1 MGIRTD
7 NQLARSNKALLR
19 QQRVLNAH
27 PSAIIEVFD
36 AVLLR
41 EGPAGGAVPRRLNVL
56 VGGKVVHDQHD
67 FFWIELP
74 AKTVGLHCLNGD
86 RGGHIAAHDQIQPCV
101 DQIACRNA
109 FRAAVPG
116 EDFLRH
122 CHTHC
127 TQLSLLSRGGINRF
141 PRCASS

>member
-1 MGIRTD
+1 MLD
-7 NQLARSNKALLR
+7 
-19 QQRVLNAH
+19 AH
-27 PSAIIEVFD
+27 PSAVIEVFD

-41 EGPAGGAVPRRLNVL
+41 ESPAGCAVPRRLDVL

-67 FFWIELP
+67 LIRIKYP
-74 AKTVGLHCLNGD
+74 VKAVGLHGLNGD
-86 RGGHIAAHDQIQPCV
+86 GGGNIAAHDQIQLCV
-101 DQIACRNA
+101 DQIACCHA

-116 EDFLRH
+116 EDLLRH

-127 TQLSLLSRGGINRF
+127 TQLSLLSRSGINRF